1 MYKNALIMQCR
12 CRHSDVQVEGALCFP
27 LVLYNNARLI
37 SHGLIVTCGYFR
49 TKQNK
54 ISYTLERTMSLIC
67 HVYIQVTH

>member
-37 SHGLIVTCGYFR
+37 SPGFIVTCVCVF
-49 TKQNK
+49 
-54 ISYTLERTMSLIC
+54 
-67 HVYIQVTH
+67 